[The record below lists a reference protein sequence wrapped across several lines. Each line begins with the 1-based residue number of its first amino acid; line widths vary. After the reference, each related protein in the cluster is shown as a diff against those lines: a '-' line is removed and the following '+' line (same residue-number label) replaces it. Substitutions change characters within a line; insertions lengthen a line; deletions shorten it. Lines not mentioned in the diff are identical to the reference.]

1 MVLIS
6 ELQKEEVTQWWIFT
20 TEQLLPFIGC
30 TQVKLWVS
38 RKPVCVFM
46 SLWLSGRVMMETVSI
61 FSFWSCS
68 LHIVIH
74 TVHGIPL
81 LVWRENRHQSP
92 IASYNQFMS
101 FFHLWRVFIHFLRF
115 SQLEFSDSGFCS
127 TLCRRGKWD
136 LGRSEDLFIMETPV
150 CYLLPPQIS
159 KVETE
164 VRASSAERY
173 CCVSEVDAWGV

>member
-6 ELQKEEVTQWWIFT
+6 ELQKERRWNNEEFSQ
-20 TEQLLPFIGC
+20 QSNCCPSLDAP
-30 TQVKLWVS
+30 KLSSEWAGNLCVS
-38 RKPVCVFM
+38 L
-46 SLWLSGRVMMETVSI
+46 SLVAVREGYDGDSNSI
-61 FSFWSCS
+61 FSLWSCA

-74 TVHGIPL
+74 TMHGIPL

-150 CYLLPPQIS
+150 C
-159 KVETE
+159 
-164 VRASSAERY
+164 
-173 CCVSEVDAWGV
+173 

>member
-1 MVLIS
+1 MYVCIRLGTYLKMVCCCSWKPKQEMVLIS
-6 ELQKEEVTQWWIFT
+6 ELQKERKWHNDEFSQ
-20 TEQLLPFIGC
+20 QSNCCPSLDAP
-30 TQVKLWVS
+30 KLSSEWARNLCVS
-38 RKPVCVFM
+38 LCLCGSM
-46 SLWLSGRVMMETVSI
+46 SGRVMMETVSI
-61 FSFWSCS
+61 FSLWSCA

-74 TVHGIPL
+74 PVRGIPL

-150 CYLLPPQIS
+150 C
-159 KVETE
+159 
-164 VRASSAERY
+164 
-173 CCVSEVDAWGV
+173 